1 FVTSQGSADD
11 AGQEGP
17 LEGADAGL
25 WQKDRNGFNFLA
37 EISMTKLC
45 KDFAASQRGADD
57 AGQEGPLGS
66 TGKMAGRPKG
76 EKVPTQDCGK
86 RPQIF
91 VRFLL
96 GIGISLMTL
105 RGRRPLRILHIYLMI

>member
-37 EISMTKLC
+37 EISI
-45 KDFAASQRGADD
+45 
-57 AGQEGPLGS
+57 
-66 TGKMAGRPKG
+66 RPSL
-76 EKVPTQDCGK
+76 
-86 RPQIF
+86 
-91 VRFLL
+91 RFLTTSPSTV
-96 GIGISLMTL
+96 IIS
-105 RGRRPLRILHIYLMI
+105 GVVAKKLHT

>member
-37 EISMTKLC
+37 EISISFPPRLLVVTRVSGASRHGNQFLVSSHYPKPSSSRLKAGMTRRLF
-45 KDFAASQRGADD
+45 FAS
-57 AGQEGPLGS
+57 L
-66 TGKMAGRPKG
+66 
-76 EKVPTQDCGK
+76 VCG
-86 RPQIF
+86 
-91 VRFLL
+91 VL
-96 GIGISLMTL
+96 
-105 RGRRPLRILHIYLMI
+105 